1 MSGNSDFEDKAT
13 RLFNRLNAVA
23 QPGKIGKNKGEV
35 PAKVA
40 SSQDLMKIKEE
51 IEGSDF

>member
-23 QPGKIGKNKGEV
+23 QPGKIARNKVEGN
-35 PAKVA
+35 AKVA
-40 SSQDLMKIKEE
+40 SNQELTKIKEE
-51 IEGSDF
+51 IEAFDF